1 MTRPPSRAGV
11 SAIEHGLGPRQAARP
26 AYPSGLFSSLNT
38 GRTREPSADDLR
50 EELERLERE
59 ALLSAQ
65 RRNLHDRIDFGYA
78 TDEPT
83 KAREREV
90 SDERRELHERINLLR
105 ELLES
110 AEPGPTTA
118 RRW

>member
-1 MTRPPSRAGV
+1 MD
-11 SAIEHGLGPRQAARP
+11 
-26 AYPSGLFSSLNT
+26 
-38 GRTREPSADDLR
+38 EPSANDLR
-50 EELERLERE
+50 EELERLEARE

-78 TDEPT
+78 TGEQT
-83 KAREREV
+83 KAREREA

-118 RRW
+118 RR